1 MIISGVL
8 VHTRPDRRV
17 IVEGQLTKMPNVE
30 VVNATPQG
38 QLVVVIEE
46 DDKSTGALL
55 KDIHFLENVLSASL
69 VYQESL
75 PDVAL

>member
-1 MIISGVL
+1 
-8 VHTRPDRRV
+8 
-17 IVEGQLTKMPNVE
+17 MPNVE

-55 KDIHFLENVLSASL
+55 KNTTMNEQAPEEKSEKFLEESGPLFGSL
-69 VYQESL
+69 L
-75 PDVAL
+75 LAAP

>member
-8 VHTRPDRRV
+8 VHAQPEKRV
-17 IVEGQLTKMPNVE
+17 IVENRLAEMPNVE